1 MLNCVYLFLFA
12 LLTLTLSA
20 NKFEIKRGPSITRK
34 TGKAGLIPVIQQEE
48 CGPCIRDEMCIIHP
62 GESFPCIRD
71 FTATTSTSSLSL
83 LVDVYIAAT
92 LEDDNEYCVQIM
104 DLELPNSEVE
114 EGVSYFARFYA
125 TPNDTLSKKRV
136 QFRGSIVHTDTRFVE
151 LCASIDCYII

>member
-71 FTATTSTSSLSL
+71 FTASKSSIYL
-83 LVDVYIAAT
+83 
-92 LEDDNEYCVQIM
+92 DNAE
-104 DLELPNSEVE
+104 
-114 EGVSYFARFYA
+114 
-125 TPNDTLSKKRV
+125 
-136 QFRGSIVHTDTRFVE
+136 
-151 LCASIDCYII
+151 